1 MDVPV
6 FVGIDEQARVG
17 TLQLD
22 ARVSLAE
29 LAAVKPVLAD
39 DAPVVERRDE
49 LHAIAAAAQLRL
61 EFQERLACLRLAAIG
76 VEQPSLGCR
85 ALLGRGDARYHSGTQ
100 VEEKNCMISMN
111 DAAIRH

>member
-29 LAAVKPVLAD
+29 LAAVNVSCVVLL
-39 DAPVVERRDE
+39 ERTVHKGNPIRT
-49 LHAIAAAAQLRL
+49 LIAR
-61 EFQERLACLRLAAIG
+61 
-76 VEQPSLGCR
+76 
-85 ALLGRGDARYHSGTQ
+85 RYNPRQG
-100 VEEKNCMISMN
+100 KGK
-111 DAAIRH
+111 

>member
-29 LAAVKPVLAD
+29 LAAVKYT
-39 DAPVVERRDE
+39 
-49 LHAIAAAAQLRL
+49 RL
-61 EFQERLACLRLAAIG
+61 KSCA
-76 VEQPSLGCR
+76 SGC
-85 ALLGRGDARYHSGTQ
+85 
-100 VEEKNCMISMN
+100 
-111 DAAIRH
+111 